1 MWGVRDTLLIPS
13 RYRGPARS
21 ANGGY
26 VSGALAHEL
35 GDTFAR
41 PVAVRLH
48 QPPPLEASMQLT
60 PADDGLS
67 LGFGGALVAEASYVD
82 QEIESVEA
90 VSWTEAAA
98 ASESYPGLRS
108 HPFPTCFVCGTER
121 DDGLR
126 IFPGEVAPAQE
137 GRTRVAA
144 PWTPDASL
152 SADWHEY
159 DESSRRACLA
169 STWAALDCAGG
180 WAGDLTERL
189 MVLGE
194 MTATV
199 DDLPVVGEPHV
210 VTAERR
216 GSEGRRTFTA
226 ATLHDS
232 DGRIVGRAAHT
243 WVAVDPDRFNG

>member
-1 MWGVRDTLLIPS
+1 VRDTLLIPA

-21 ANGGY
+21 GNGGY

-41 PVAVRLH
+41 AVAVRLR
-48 QPPPLEASMQLT
+48 QPPPLEASMHLV
-60 PADDGLS
+60 PSDGGLS
-67 LGFGGALVAEASYVD
+67 LAFGGAVVAEASYVD

-90 VSWTEAAA
+90 VSWTEASA

-121 DDGLR
+121 EDGLK

-137 GRTRVAA
+137 GWTRVAA

-180 WAGDLTERL
+180 WAGDVGRRP
-189 MVLGE
+189 MVLGQ
-194 MTATV
+194 MTAIV

-216 GSEGRRTFTA
+216 GGEGRRTFTA

-232 DGRIVGRAAHT
+232 DGRIVGRAAHI
-243 WVAVDPDRFNG
+243 WVAVDPDQFNG

>member
-1 MWGVRDTLLIPS
+1 VWGVRDSLLIPA

-26 VSGALAHEL
+26 VSGSLAHEL

-41 PVAVRLH
+41 PVAVVLR
-48 QPPPLEASMQLT
+48 QPPPLEASMQL
-60 PADDGLS
+60 AASDDGLS
-67 LGFGGALVAEASYVD
+67 LGFGGAVVAEASYVD
-82 QEIESVEA
+82 QEIEPVEA
-90 VSWTEAAA
+90 VSWTEASA
-98 ASESYPGLRS
+98 ASGSYPGFRS

-121 DDGLR
+121 EDGLK
-126 IFPGEVAPAQE
+126 IFPGQVASARE
-137 GRTRVAA
+137 GSTRVAA
-144 PWTPDASL
+144 PWTPDSSL

-180 WAGDLTERL
+180 WAGDLAERL
-189 MVLGE
+189 MVLGS
-194 MTATV
+194 MTAIV

-216 GSEGRRTFTA
+216 GGEGRRTFTA
-226 ATLHDS
+226 STLHDA
-232 DGRIVGRAAHT
+232 DGRIVGRAEHT
-243 WVAVDPDRFNG
+243 WVAVDPETFNG

>member
-1 MWGVRDTLLIPS
+1 MVRRYISVVSIRSLTTSLLPMAREACSVWGVRDTLLIPS

-21 ANGGY
+21 ANGGG
-26 VSGALAHEL
+26 VPGALAPGL

-48 QPPPLEASMQLT
+48 QPPPLEASMQLA
-60 PADDGLS
+60 PDDDGLS
-67 LGFGGALVAEASYVD
+67 LGFGGALVAEASYVE

-121 DDGLR
+121 DDGLQ

-152 SADWHEY
+152 AADPAWPPPGPL
-159 DESSRRACLA
+159 STA
-169 STWAALDCAGG
+169 SAGG
-180 WAGDLTERL
+180 R
-189 MVLGE
+189 
-194 MTATV
+194 ATS
-199 DDLPVVGEPHV
+199 PSG
-210 VTAERR
+210 
-216 GSEGRRTFTA
+216 
-226 ATLHDS
+226 
-232 DGRIVGRAAHT
+232 
-243 WVAVDPDRFNG
+243 